1 MFYAILPGIK
11 KNNLCY
17 ARRHGAYFGFFTYM
31 TYELTNLAVIQSW
44 PLAIVPIDIA
54 WGTLLGASVAY
65 LAAWIEKK
73 LQ

>member
-1 MFYAILPGIK
+1 
-11 KNNLCY
+11 
-17 ARRHGAYFGFFTYM
+17 M